1 MKLSIII
8 VNYNTVNL
16 LRDCINNLTGINPN
30 YEIIVVDNGSTDGS
44 AHMVENEFSDDP
56 RILLIK
62 NENKGIAHANNLAL
76 KHASGK
82 YILHL
87 GTDAYPKPYVIKELM
102 LYLERFP
109 GVGIVT
115 ARLVTRSGAPDMDA
129 HRGFPTPWAA
139 LTHFTKISRV
149 FSKSKL
155 LNQYFMGWLDLYT
168 DHEIDLC
175 ISHFMLVNKQVYED
189 IGGWDEDFFV
199 FGEDVDFCYRVKQHG
214 WKIMYLGHLEVLHY
228 KGAGVGRKT
237 SSDIK
242 TASNTSPETRK
253 RMKMATVSA
262 MKMFYKKHY
271 ARKYPVYVTFPIL
284 LSITIL
290 GLIRSK
296 LSK

>member
-16 LRDCINNLTGINPN
+16 LRDCIKNLEGVSPN

-44 AHMVENEFSDDP
+44 AQMVEDEFFGDS
-56 RILLIK
+56 RIKLIK
-62 NENKGIAHANNLAL
+62 SSNKGIAHANNLAL
-76 KHASGK
+76 KQASGK

-87 GTDAYPKPYVIKELM
+87 GTDAYPKSYVVKELM

-139 LTHFTKISRV
+139 LTHFSKMNKLFV
-149 FSKSKL
+149 KSKIF
-155 LNQYFMGWLDLYT
+155 NQYFMGWLDLYT
-168 DHEIDLC
+168 DHEVDLC
-175 ISHFMLVNKQVYED
+175 ISHFMMVSRMVYAD
-189 IGGWDEDFFV
+189 IGYWDEDFFV
-199 FGEDVDFCYRVKQHG
+199 FGEDVDFCYRVKKNG

-237 SSDIK
+237 SADIK
-242 TASNTSPETRK
+242 TASNTSLETRR
-253 RMKMATVSA
+253 RMRLATVAA

-271 ARKYPVYVTFPIL
+271 AQKYPVYMTLPVLTAINV
-284 LSITIL
+284 L
-290 GLIRSK
+290 GIFRSK
-296 LSK
+296 FSK